1 MNLRATVTVKSGPN
15 VKAPS
20 VAGTFYP
27 ADAATLRAE
36 IDAYLA
42 NADAEPALPAGHRIK
57 AIIAPHA
64 GYRFSGAVAA
74 SAYAP
79 LSAQILDPD
88 VRPIR
93 RVVLYGPAH
102 RSQFTGFAVH
112 STDRFKTPLGDVPI
126 DKKGVEV
133 ALALPNVETYDD
145 AFHGEHSLEVQL
157 PFLQA
162 VLGEFAVIPL
172 LVSRLD
178 TKEAAEVISRLWG
191 GPETLIV
198 VSSDLSHYLNYDS
211 ARQRDRATSSAI
223 QALRADSI
231 EFADACGRNAL
242 RGLLEVASQRRM
254 RATMVDQ
261 RNSGDTAGTKD
272 RVVGYGAYLLSEPP
286 LGAETVAM
294 VTALTPNVEDA
305 TGVRL
310 SMEHRTALADAAKA
324 SIAYGLARGTP
335 MMLDVNHYDPLLREK
350 RSSFVTVKVNGHLRG
365 CIGSVSPSR
374 PLVHD
379 VAQNAYGAAFKDPR
393 FEPLTKDE
401 ANSMELTLAVLSTP
415 QLMRCASEQEL
426 LAALRPGVD
435 GLLLQDGSKRA
446 TYLPSVWNNL
456 REPAAFVRQLK
467 RKAGLADNY
476 WSDSLRISRYT
487 VESFA
492 G

>member
-133 ALALPNVETYDD
+133 ALALPNVEIYDD

-178 TKEAAEVISRLWG
+178 TKEAAEVINRLWG

-198 VSSDLSHYLNYDS
+198 VSSDLSHYLSYDRRQETRPGDQQRHPGAAGGLDRVRRRLRPQRPARPPRGGAPAAHARNDGRS
-211 ARQRDRATSSAI
+211 AQ
-223 QALRADSI
+223 LRRH
-231 EFADACGRNAL
+231 GRNE
-242 RGLLEVASQRRM
+242 GPRR
-254 RATMVDQ
+254 
-261 RNSGDTAGTKD
+261 
-272 RVVGYGAYLLSEPP
+272 
-286 LGAETVAM
+286 
-294 VTALTPNVEDA
+294 
-305 TGVRL
+305 GVRRL
-310 SMEHRTALADAAKA
+310 SAE
-324 SIAYGLARGTP
+324 
-335 MMLDVNHYDPLLREK
+335 
-350 RSSFVTVKVNGHLRG
+350 
-365 CIGSVSPSR
+365 
-374 PLVHD
+374 
-379 VAQNAYGAAFKDPR
+379 
-393 FEPLTKDE
+393 
-401 ANSMELTLAVLSTP
+401 
-415 QLMRCASEQEL
+415 
-426 LAALRPGVD
+426 
-435 GLLLQDGSKRA
+435 
-446 TYLPSVWNNL
+446 
-456 REPAAFVRQLK
+456 
-467 RKAGLADNY
+467 
-476 WSDSLRISRYT
+476 
-487 VESFA
+487 
-492 G
+492 